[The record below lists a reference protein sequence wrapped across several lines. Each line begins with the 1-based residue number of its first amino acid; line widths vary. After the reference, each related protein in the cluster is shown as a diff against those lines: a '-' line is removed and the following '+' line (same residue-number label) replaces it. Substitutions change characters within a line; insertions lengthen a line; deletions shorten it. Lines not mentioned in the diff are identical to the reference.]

1 MEFKHRKF
9 ILPLILFGYF
19 VVLVVAATIGNLVTN
34 SITTV
39 NSSTQNLYIHPFAI
53 SNAAADLKS
62 AVLNARA
69 EMLRIVFVEKNVQ
82 YTKAAMVN
90 VQKFDE
96 QSKADLAIIK
106 SSFLGDMNQVVAL
119 ETQVNQLADMY
130 DQILHIA
137 ESGDFIA
144 AQLVTINEG
153 TPIFE
158 NIAQTVD
165 YVLTFARYKAKSFN
179 DEAKNTSTIALSQS
193 RKFEIVLI
201 VVVILTAI
209 SVVWFVA
216 DLQKEIVQ
224 AATIDALTGVSN
236 RRAFMELTERE
247 LNRAKRYGLKVAL
260 VMVDLDLF
268 KRINDTYG
276 HQTGDIVL
284 KKFCD
289 ICEKDLRGTDIFGR
303 IGGEEFAIVLPDT
316 PFAEAQEVIER
327 IRQDI
332 EKTDVQIGK
341 DSTLHF
347 TASFGMTEL
356 TDGTDFDG
364 IFKHADQA
372 LYNAKESGRN
382 KVCVSRD

>member
-1 MEFKHRKF
+1 MEFKSRKL

-19 VVLVVAATIGNLVTN
+19 IVLVVAATIGNLVIN

-39 NSSTQNLYIHPFAI
+39 KLTTQNLYTHPFAI
-53 SNAAADLKS
+53 SNVAADLKS
-62 AVLNARA
+62 TVLNARE

-82 YTKAAMVN
+82 YTKDARVN

-96 QSKADLAIIK
+96 QIKADLAIIK

-119 ETQVNQLADMY
+119 ETQVNQLTEIHNK
-130 DQILHIA
+130 ILHIA
-137 ESGDFIA
+137 ENGDYKS
-144 AQLVTINEG
+144 AQLATINEG
-153 TPIFE
+153 APIFD

-165 YVLTFARYKAKSFN
+165 YVLAFARFKASSFN
-179 DEAKNTSTIALSQS
+179 DEAKNTSTVALSQS

-201 VVVILTAI
+201 AVVLLTAI

-216 DLQKEIVQ
+216 DLQKELVQ
-224 AATIDALTGVSN
+224 AATIDALTGVPN

-247 LNRAKRYGLKVAL
+247 LNRAKRYGSKVAL

-276 HQTGDIVL
+276 HQTGDMVL
-284 KKFCD
+284 KRFCD

-316 PFAEAQEVIER
+316 PFSEAQEVIER
-327 IRQDI
+327 IRQHI

-372 LYNAKESGRN
+372 LYHAKESGRN
-382 KVCVSRD
+382 RVCVS

>member
-1 MEFKHRKF
+1 
-9 ILPLILFGYF
+9 
-19 VVLVVAATIGNLVTN
+19 
-34 SITTV
+34 
-39 NSSTQNLYIHPFAI
+39 
-53 SNAAADLKS
+53 
-62 AVLNARA
+62 
-69 EMLRIVFVEKNVQ
+69 MLRIVFVEKNVQ
-82 YTKAAMVN
+82 YTKDARVN

-96 QSKADLAIIK
+96 QIKADLAIIK

-119 ETQVNQLADMY
+119 ETQVNQLTEIHNK
-130 DQILHIA
+130 ILHIA
-137 ESGDFIA
+137 ENGDYKS
-144 AQLVTINEG
+144 AQLATINEG
-153 TPIFE
+153 APIFD

-165 YVLTFARYKAKSFN
+165 YVLAFARFKASSFN
-179 DEAKNTSTIALSQS
+179 DEAKNTSTVALSQS

-201 VVVILTAI
+201 AVVLLTAI

-216 DLQKEIVQ
+216 DLQKELVQ
-224 AATIDALTGVSN
+224 AATIDALTGVPN

-247 LNRAKRYGLKVAL
+247 LNRAKRYGSKVAL

-276 HQTGDIVL
+276 HQTGDMVL
-284 KKFCD
+284 KRFCD

-316 PFAEAQEVIER
+316 PFSEAQEVIER
-327 IRQDI
+327 IRQHI

-372 LYNAKESGRN
+372 LYHAKESGRN
-382 KVCVSRD
+382 RVCVS

>member
-1 MEFKHRKF
+1 MEFKSRKL

-19 VVLVVAATIGNLVTN
+19 VVLVVAATIGNLVIN

-39 NSSTQNLYIHPFAI
+39 KLTTQNLYTHPFAI
-53 SNAAADLKS
+53 SNVAADLKS
-62 AVLNARA
+62 TVLNARE

-82 YTKAAMVN
+82 YTKDARVN

-96 QSKADLAIIK
+96 QIKADLAIIK

-119 ETQVNQLADMY
+119 ETQVNQLTEIHNK
-130 DQILHIA
+130 ILHIA
-137 ESGDFIA
+137 ENGDYKS
-144 AQLVTINEG
+144 AQLATINEG
-153 TPIFE
+153 APIFD

-165 YVLTFARYKAKSFN
+165 YVLAFARFKASSFN
-179 DEAKNTSTIALSQS
+179 DEAKNTSTVALSQS

-201 VVVILTAI
+201 AVVLLTAI

-216 DLQKEIVQ
+216 DLQKELVQ
-224 AATIDALTGVSN
+224 AATIDALTGVPN

-247 LNRAKRYGLKVAL
+247 LNRAKRYGSKVAL

-276 HQTGDIVL
+276 HQTGDMVL
-284 KKFCD
+284 KRFCD

-316 PFAEAQEVIER
+316 PFSEAQEVIER
-327 IRQDI
+327 IRQHI

-372 LYNAKESGRN
+372 LYHAKESGRN
-382 KVCVSRD
+382 RVCVS

>member
-1 MEFKHRKF
+1 MEFNSRKL

-19 VVLVVAATIGNLVTN
+19 VVLVVAATIGNLVID

-39 NSSTQNLYIHPFAI
+39 KLTTQNLYTHPFAI
-53 SNAAADLKS
+53 SNVAADLKS
-62 AVLNARA
+62 TVLNARE

-82 YTKAAMVN
+82 YTKDARVN

-96 QSKADLAIIK
+96 QIKADLAIIK

-119 ETQVNQLADMY
+119 ETQVNQLTEIHNK
-130 DQILHIA
+130 ILHIA
-137 ESGDFIA
+137 ENGDYKS
-144 AQLVTINEG
+144 AQLATINEG
-153 TPIFE
+153 APIFD

-165 YVLTFARYKAKSFN
+165 YVLAFARFKASSFN
-179 DEAKNTSTIALSQS
+179 DEAKNTSTVALSQS

-201 VVVILTAI
+201 AVVLLTAI

-216 DLQKEIVQ
+216 DLQKELVQ
-224 AATIDALTGVSN
+224 AATIDALTGVPN

-247 LNRAKRYGLKVAL
+247 LNRAKRYGSKVAL

-276 HQTGDIVL
+276 HQTGDMVL
-284 KKFCD
+284 KRFCD

-316 PFAEAQEVIER
+316 PFSEAQEVIER
-327 IRQDI
+327 IRQHI

-372 LYNAKESGRN
+372 LYHAKESGRN
-382 KVCVSRD
+382 RVCVS